1 MNQMSFIQPIINL
14 SVDESQ
20 IVEPDICRN
29 KHGGVETSMLAD
41 RRVQKANDRR
51 LMLGYIK
58 AAGLYGHTMDEIS
71 LLLSRSPNCISGR
84 FTELRKAGSI
94 IKTSMKRK
102 TRTGSLAAVY
112 VVASGSYLV

>member
-1 MNQMSFIQPIINL
+1 MDQMSLLQTFINL
-14 SVDESQ
+14 PVDESQ